1 MICSQAA
8 EYVSALCDGEIVPCE
23 AAEHIGS
30 CDTCELRLR
39 DYLALG
45 AELRRIASLELLA
58 AIQPSVWRR
67 DESTFAKWWRK
78 GWETVRIPRVAFAAL
93 IAGVVVLA
101 SVLAVGRVRA
111 NDTGTVVLLSATG
124 PDGPLWDCPLST
136 EEKNRSCSWF
146 GPIGSHHFAYKVDML
161 SREGDRVR
169 LAIRTRT
176 YSKGQDLSAF
186 TRDNDPAAQMTEVW
200 FEPGQPLKLDVADI
214 GTLTLKGEWMD
225 HVPILGQLD
234 PGPHELR
241 FGSPLL
247 LKDGIIVGDLSS
259 VIPGIGG
266 IYTQS
271 DQDRAAGFYIPIEGR
286 FLISQLPMK
295 GAVEAQV
302 AQGRISFKEG
312 GHSWEFVN
320 GVPVCRADH
329 LWVLHQLGYKPA
341 ASADLD
347 QHPSFGNPKLVQTE
361 PGLWAIETT
370 SK

>member
-1 MICSQAA
+1 MNCSESA
-8 EYVSALCDGEIVPCE
+8 EYVSALCDGEIIPPE

-39 DYLALG
+39 DYLAQG
-45 AELRRIASLELLA
+45 AEMRRIASLEPLA
-58 AIQPSVWRR
+58 AVQPRVWLQ

-78 GWETVRIPRVAFAAL
+78 GWGTMRIPRVAFAAL

-101 SVLAVGRVRA
+101 SVLVVGRVRA
-111 NDTGTVVLLSATG
+111 HDTGTVVLLNATG
-124 PDGPLWDCPLST
+124 PDGLLWDCPLST
-136 EEKNRSCSWF
+136 EEKHRSCSWF
-146 GPIGSHHFAYKVDML
+146 GPIGSHHLAYKVDML

-176 YSKGQDLSAF
+176 YSKWQDLSAF
-186 TRDNDPAAQMTEVW
+186 IRDNDPAAQMTEVW
-200 FEPGQPLKLDVADI
+200 FEPGQALKLDVADI

-225 HVPILGQLD
+225 HVPIFGQLD

-247 LKDGIIVGDLSS
+247 LKDGTIAGDLSS
-259 VIPGIGG
+259 VIGG
-266 IYTQS
+266 IYTQD
-271 DQDRAAGFYIPIEGR
+271 DQDRAASFYVPNEGR

-295 GAVEAQV
+295 GAVEAHV
-302 AQGRISFKEG
+302 ALGRISFEEG
-312 GHSWEFVN
+312 RHSWEFVN

-329 LWVLHQLGYKPA
+329 VWVLHQPGYKPA
-341 ASADLD
+341 GTANLGEHA
-347 QHPSFGNPKLVQTE
+347 SFGNPKLVQTE

-370 SK
+370 AN